1 MSEFRE
7 QMIALTMKRRD
18 CDRAEAEVILDR
30 IADRLD
36 GYTHDEVVAMH
47 PLPDEAGKQASD
59 A

>member
-18 CDRAEAEVILDR
+18 CERAEAEVIIER
-30 IADRLD
+30 IASRLD

-47 PLPDEAGKQASD
+47 PLPDEAGKQAGE
-59 A
+59 